1 MDKKLLEL
9 LEFERNITGTPV
21 NRLIN
26 QAVHHYID
34 YLDTQREIKSIGGP
48 TAYEVRE
55 HALTRWGLLIYGK
68 V

>member
-9 LEFERNITGTPV
+9 LELERNITGIPV

-26 QAVHHYID
+26 LAVLHFID
-34 YLDTQREIKSIGGP
+34 YTDTLREIKSIGGSK
-48 TAYEVRE
+48 AYEIRE
-55 HALTRWGLLIYGK
+55 QALARWGLLIYGK